1 MLIQLALTKE
11 VINECLK
18 VHYAEKTNSRKLT
31 QRLILIPIALAGLGV
46 YLIYSE
52 LQRAEPGQN
61 LYMGFLYI
69 GFASS
74 YYFFMRY
81 RTIKGGAQLLRSLG
95 SHSSFTM
102 DVDAEKLV
110 TTTTSG
116 SFDTTWDAFSKAII
130 STDNV
135 LLYQA
140 DNTFS
145 MFNRSF
151 FTGNDFE
158 DFKKLVREKV
168 AVILE
173 S

>member
-1 MLIQLALTKE
+1 MLINLVLNKE
-11 VINECLK
+11 IINECLK
-18 VHYAEKTNSRKLT
+18 VHYAEKQNSRRLT
-31 QRLILIPIALAGLGV
+31 QRLILIPVALVGLGI

-52 LQRAEPGQN
+52 LQRSIPGQN

-69 GFASS
+69 GFAAS

-81 RTIKGGAQLLRSLG
+81 RTIKGGGQLLKTLG

-102 DVDAEKLV
+102 NVDAEKLV

-116 SFDTTWDAFSKAII
+116 SFDTTWDAFTKAIV

-135 LLYQA
+135 LIYQA

-145 MFNRSF
+145 MFNRRF
-151 FTGNDFE
+151 FTGNDFD

-168 AVILE
+168 GIISE
-173 S
+173 G

>member
-1 MLIQLALTKE
+1 
-11 VINECLK
+11 
-18 VHYAEKTNSRKLT
+18 
-31 QRLILIPIALAGLGV
+31 
-46 YLIYSE
+46 
-52 LQRAEPGQN
+52 
-61 LYMGFLYI
+61 
-69 GFASS
+69 
-74 YYFFMRY
+74 MRY
-81 RTIKGGAQLLRSLG
+81 RTIKGGGQLLRTLG

-116 SFDTTWDAFSKAII
+116 SFETIWNSFSKAIV
-130 STDNV
+130 SHDNV

-145 MFNRSF
+145 MFNRGF

-168 AVILE
+168 AMISE
-173 S
+173 G